1 MPTAAARP
9 APLIKAL
16 NFVHEQRGLVYPVL
30 AMSLIL
36 VILVPLPTPI
46 LDLLLIANIA
56 FSAVV
61 LLTVMYINGPLE
73 FSSFPSLLLSLTL
86 LRLVLNT
93 ATTRLILTNADGTT
107 GAAGKVIEEFSGFVA
122 AGSLAVGVIIFLI
135 ITIIQFVVITKG
147 ATRIAEVAARFTLDA
162 MPGKQMAIDADLSAG
177 LINEDEARRRREN
190 ITREADFYGAMDG
203 ASKFVRG
210 DTIAGIIITI
220 INILGGLYVGIVEKD
235 LPIVQ
240 CLEVF
245 TKLTI
250 GDGLSAQIPAFLV
263 SIAAGMIVTRSTA
276 RTNMGEELIS
286 QVTSRPVAMM
296 LSGGFLLVLMFTPL
310 PTTPL
315 MLMAGGVGGLGY
327 LLLGQTK
334 RKETEAV
341 HAKASKPK
349 EPEKIEACLT
359 VDALELEVG
368 YGLIRLVDK
377 KQGGDLLDR
386 VTNIRRQIATDMGLI
401 VPPIRIRD
409 NVQLEPNQY
418 SVKLRGASIA
428 RGDLIPGRLLAIDS
442 GAVSEMVHGIE
453 TNEPAF
459 GLPALWIAE
468 DDRSTAEHRNYT
480 VVEPSSVLATHLTE
494 IIRKH
499 AAELLTRQDVTRLL
513 DHLKEKSPKLVEEI
527 VPDQLKIGEIQSVL
541 QNLLRERV
549 PIRDLETIL
558 ETLGD
563 WAGRTKDAEILTE
576 YVRNA
581 LARTLCEQY
590 RDSDNT
596 IHGVTLDPSLEE
608 LIAGHVERTD
618 RGSYLTVPPALANR
632 IVAAIRNEVDA
643 AAARASGKPP
653 VVFTSPQVR
662 QWVRRLVESALPTV
676 AVLGYG
682 EVVRG
687 VNIRTHGM
695 VALDLPVD
703 GQGKGM
709 TDGSENVSSPV
720 NV

>member
-9 APLIKAL
+9 TPLIKAL
-16 NFVHEQRGLVYPVL
+16 NLLHEQRGLVYPVL

-107 GAAGKVIEEFSGFVA
+107 GAAGKVIEEFAGFVA

-210 DTIAGIIITI
+210 DTIAGIIITL

-235 LPIVQ
+235 LPITQ

-341 HAKASKPK
+341 HAKAAKPK
-349 EPEKIEACLT
+349 EPEKIETCLT

-386 VTNIRRQIATDMGLI
+386 VTNIRRQIASDMGLI

-632 IVAAIRNEVDA
+632 IVAAVRNEVDA

>member
-1 MPTAAARP
+1 M
-9 APLIKAL
+9 
-16 NFVHEQRGLVYPVL
+16 
-30 AMSLIL
+30 
-36 VILVPLPTPI
+36 
-46 LDLLLIANIA
+46 
-56 FSAVV
+56 
-61 LLTVMYINGPLE
+61 
-73 FSSFPSLLLSLTL
+73 
-86 LRLVLNT
+86 
-93 ATTRLILTNADGTT
+93 
-107 GAAGKVIEEFSGFVA
+107 
-122 AGSLAVGVIIFLI
+122 
-135 ITIIQFVVITKG
+135 
-147 ATRIAEVAARFTLDA
+147 
-162 MPGKQMAIDADLSAG
+162 
-177 LINEDEARRRREN
+177 
-190 ITREADFYGAMDG
+190 
-203 ASKFVRG
+203 
-210 DTIAGIIITI
+210 
-220 INILGGLYVGIVEKD
+220 
-235 LPIVQ
+235 
-240 CLEVF
+240 
-245 TKLTI
+245 
-250 GDGLSAQIPAFLV
+250 
-263 SIAAGMIVTRSTA
+263 
-276 RTNMGEELIS
+276 
-286 QVTSRPVAMM
+286 
-296 LSGGFLLVLMFTPL
+296 
-310 PTTPL
+310 
-315 MLMAGGVGGLGY
+315 
-327 LLLGQTK
+327 
-334 RKETEAV
+334 
-341 HAKASKPK
+341 
-349 EPEKIEACLT
+349 
-359 VDALELEVG
+359 
-368 YGLIRLVDK
+368 
-377 KQGGDLLDR
+377 
-386 VTNIRRQIATDMGLI
+386 
-401 VPPIRIRD
+401 
-409 NVQLEPNQY
+409 
-418 SVKLRGASIA
+418 
-428 RGDLIPGRLLAIDS
+428 
-442 GAVSEMVHGIE
+442 
-453 TNEPAF
+453 
-459 GLPALWIAE
+459 
-468 DDRSTAEHRNYT
+468 
-480 VVEPSSVLATHLTE
+480 VEPSSVLATHLTE

-632 IVAAIRNEVDA
+632 IVAAVRNEVDA